1 MPTSEKTAPFLYAV
15 LIGCTPKG
23 RSIEQHDM
31 LFAAANTLEE
41 LIPVI
46 KKFWHKDSARDTAR
60 LVKKLLPGIDEK
72 ELEKQLEN
80 SLAGRDKAHIDAWMQ
95 LEYADGYSIKLSRT
109 APENQLQKLYFI
121 NLGGYKE
128 GEFEEF
134 HKKLFVVAN
143 TPTEAF
149 NSLKQHPFMQEY
161 SPESLGKGGSA
172 HLDDRH
178 KIDFEAD
185 DIICVSDALEGGYHI
200 VLEKTETV
208 VENEGV
214 IGYVRLD

>member
-1 MPTSEKTAPFLYAV
+1 MPASEKTAPFLYAV

-31 LFAAANTLEE
+31 LFAAANNLEE
-41 LIPVI
+41 VKPLI
-46 KKFWHKDSARDTAR
+46 KRFWNKDAVKDTAKM
-60 LVKKLLPGIDEK
+60 VKRLLPGIDTTALEK
-72 ELEKQLEN
+72 ELE
-80 SLAGRDKAHIDAWMQ
+80 AGFAVRDKAHIDAWMKV
-95 LEYADGYSIKLSRT
+95 EYANGYSIKLSRT

-143 TPTEAF
+143 TPSDAF
-149 NSLKQHPFMQEY
+149 NALKTHPFMQDY

-200 VLEKTETV
+200 VLEKTEAATG
-208 VENEGV
+208 NEV
-214 IGYVRLD
+214 AIGYIKLD